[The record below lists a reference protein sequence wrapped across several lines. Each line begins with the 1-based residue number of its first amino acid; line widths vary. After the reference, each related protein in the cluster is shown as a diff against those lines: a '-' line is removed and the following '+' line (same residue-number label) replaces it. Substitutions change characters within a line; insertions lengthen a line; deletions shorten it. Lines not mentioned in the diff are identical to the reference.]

1 MLDADTIKWSIIA
14 ISAVMVGIAKT
25 GIPGIGILVV
35 PLMAAVMPS
44 RESTGVLL
52 GILILADVFAAGY
65 YRRKAQFGHIIRLLP
80 ATFVGI
86 VAGYFGLK
94 YVNNQQLKPVIG
106 IIVLAMLTLNYWRN
120 KKDGQNIHLPNKWW
134 FIAVMG
140 FLAGLTTMMANAAG
154 PVMIIYL
161 LAAGLPKV
169 EFVGTAAWFFFIV
182 NWIKVPFSAKLQLM
196 TLESIKLN
204 LTMLPLIALGA
215 FIGILVLKR
224 IKQKWFRIIVQ
235 ILATAAA
242 IKLIIP

>member
-14 ISAVMVGIAKT
+14 ICAVMVGIAKT

-35 PLMAAVMPS
+35 PLMASVMPS

-80 ATFVGI
+80 STFIGI

-106 IIVLAMLTLNYWRN
+106 IIVLAMLALNYWSN
-120 KKDGQNIHLPNKWW
+120 KKDDQNILLPNKWW
-134 FIAVMG
+134 FVTVIG

-154 PVMIIYL
+154 PVMIIFL

-169 EFVGTAAWFFFIV
+169 EFVGTAAWFFFII
-182 NWIKVPFSAKLQLM
+182 NWIKLPFSAKLQLM
-196 TLESIKLN
+196 TLESVKLN
-204 LTMLPLIALGA
+204 LMLLPLISFGA
-215 FIGILVLKR
+215 VIGILVLKR
-224 IKQKWFRIIVQ
+224 IQLKWLRIIVQ
-235 ILATAAA
+235 FLAAAAA
-242 IKLIIP
+242 I